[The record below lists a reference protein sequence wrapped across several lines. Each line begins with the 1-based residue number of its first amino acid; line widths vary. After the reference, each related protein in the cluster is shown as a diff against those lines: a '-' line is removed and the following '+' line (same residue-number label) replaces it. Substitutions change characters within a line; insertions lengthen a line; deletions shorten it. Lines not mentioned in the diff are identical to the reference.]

1 MSNARHSEH
10 SEEPSPVSPTAPFLD
25 PIDEHSDPRS
35 PHLDT
40 SRQRMLALLRR
51 HIRSE
56 RVIAAMA
63 SVRREVF
70 VPPAVREQAYDD
82 QALPIGA
89 AQTISQPLM
98 VALMVQ
104 AAEVQPGDRALEVG
118 TGSGY
123 QAAVLS
129 HLAADVTT
137 VERVPELHLAAQAVL
152 RQLDCAN
159 VHMHAAQDMLGW
171 PAAAPYDAII
181 VAAGAPHIP
190 RMLIDQLAPGGR
202 LVVPVGDRVAQQ
214 LLRVRRTAHG
224 VTIERLGPCAFV
236 PLINADAWPAAG

>member
-1 MSNARHSEH
+1 MSNARHSERSEESSPVSNARHSEH

-70 VPPAVREQAYDD
+70 VPPAAREQAYDD

-123 QAAVLS
+123 QAAI
-129 HLAADVTT
+129 LA
-137 VERVPELHLAAQAVL
+137 Q
-152 RQLDCAN
+152 
-159 VHMHAAQDMLGW
+159 
-171 PAAAPYDAII
+171 I
-181 VAAGAPHIP
+181 VARVYSIEIVQALAVNAEKSFFPSGA
-190 RMLIDQLAPGGR
+190 A
-202 LVVPVGDRVAQQ
+202 
-214 LLRVRRTAHG
+214 
-224 VTIERLGPCAFV
+224 
-236 PLINADAWPAAG
+236 